1 MAQETVR
8 LARYA
13 AALRYEGLP
22 AEIVVRAKECIADTV
37 AAIVCG
43 AALPWSRIVTAYAER
58 TGPGGNSRIL
68 GTGGPAV
75 TAPAA
80 ALANGALAHAFELD
94 SLTRPGAGVHPGATL
109 LPPALALAQQQGLG
123 GRALIAA
130 FVAGC
135 EVMVRIGRATGH
147 TNEQRGFHAPGNTG
161 PFGGAVAGGH
171 LLGLDAE
178 RMTMAL
184 GIAGSLASGLLE
196 FARAG
201 RGGMVKRLHL
211 GRASEGGVLAA
222 SLAADGFTAPDTVLE
237 GPFGFLAVFCR
248 EWDVAKLTERLG
260 EHWETTSI
268 ALKRY
273 PCHINAHAAV
283 KALSRLQAEHGFT
296 GAEVEAVAITGS
308 ERMASLHNI
317 PEPADL
323 MMAQYSVPFCA
334 ALALY
339 RDPRNPEIL
348 FRRRARRSGDSWVVP
363 PGDGAVG
370 GRGRR
375 ARHAGHRSC
384 GRSQRRRAAVRG
396 RDGRHPRRRRSR
408 RQIRPADPRGAR
420 RAQIRSTVRT
430 AAASRRRGQPRLARS
445 GLAGAITSLGGLGRC
460 FALSAPLSWRSAL
473 RRAGLMTGRR

>member
-1 MAQETVR
+1 MAHETVR

-13 AALRYEGLP
+13 AALRYQDLP
-22 AEIVVRAKECIADTV
+22 AEIVERAKECIADTV
-37 AAIVCG
+37 AAIICG
-43 AALPWSRIVTAYAER
+43 AALPWSRIVIGYAER
-58 TGPGGNSRIL
+58 TGPGGKSRIL
-68 GTGGPAV
+68 GTNRPAV

-123 GRALIAA
+123 GKALIAA

-161 PFGGAVAGGH
+161 PFGGAIAGGH

-178 RMTMAL
+178 AMANAL
-184 GIAGSLASGLLE
+184 GIAGSLACGLLE

-222 SLAADGFTAPDTVLE
+222 SLAHDGFTAPDTVLE

-248 EWDVAKLTERLG
+248 EWDLSQLTHGLG
-260 EHWETTSI
+260 EHWATTSI

-283 KALSRLQAEHGFT
+283 KALSQLQAEHGFT
-296 GAEVEAVAITGS
+296 AAEVEAVAISGS
-308 ERMASLHNI
+308 ERMATLHNI

-339 RDPRNPEIL
+339 RDPRNPES
-348 FRRRARRSGDSWVVP
+348 FA
-363 PGDGAVG
+363 DGALDDPDIRALTRRVMVQAASHGAGPTTVAVNLKG
-370 GRGRR
+370 GRRFSATAADGTLDPADLGDKF
-375 ARHAGHRSC
+375 ARLTHAALGD
-384 GRSQRRRAAVRG
+384 RAAAALFERLQ
-396 RDGRHPRRRRSR
+396 RLEREDSL
-408 RQIRPADPRGAR
+408 DWLGA
-420 RAQIRSTVRT
+420 
-430 AAASRRRGQPRLARS
+430 GP
-445 GLAGAITSLGGLGRC
+445 
-460 FALSAPLSWRSAL
+460 
-473 RRAGLMTGRR
+473 

>member
-1 MAQETVR
+1 MAHETVR

-13 AALRYEGLP
+13 AALRYQDLP
-22 AEIVVRAKECIADTV
+22 AEIVERAKECIADTV
-37 AAIVCG
+37 AAIICG
-43 AALPWSRIVTAYAER
+43 AALPWSRIVIGYAER
-58 TGPGGNSRIL
+58 TGPGGKSRIL
-68 GTGGPAV
+68 GTNRPAV

-123 GRALIAA
+123 GKALIAA

-147 TNEQRGFHAPGNTG
+147 TNEERGFHAPGNTG
-161 PFGGAVAGGH
+161 PFGGAIAGGH

-178 RMTMAL
+178 AMANAL
-184 GIAGSLASGLLE
+184 GIAGSLACGLLE

-222 SLAADGFTAPDTVLE
+222 SLAHDGFTAPDTVLE

-248 EWDVAKLTERLG
+248 EWDLSQLTHGLG
-260 EHWETTSI
+260 EHWATTSI

-283 KALSRLQAEHGFT
+283 KALSQLQAEHGFAA
-296 GAEVEAVAITGS
+296 AEVESVAISGS
-308 ERMASLHNI
+308 ERMATLHNI

-339 RDPRNPEIL
+339 RDPRNPES
-348 FRRRARRSGDSWVVP
+348 FA
-363 PGDGAVG
+363 DGALDDPDIRALTRRVMVQAASHGAGPTTVAVNLKG
-370 GRGRR
+370 GRRFTATETDGTLDSADLGDKF
-375 ARHAGHRSC
+375 ARLT
-384 GRSQRRRAAVRG
+384 RAALGDR
-396 RDGRHPRRRRSR
+396 
-408 RQIRPADPRGAR
+408 
-420 RAQIRSTVRT
+420 
-430 AAASRRRGQPRLARS
+430 AAAALFERLQHLEREDS
-445 GLAGAITSLGGLGRC
+445 LDWLGAG
-460 FALSAPLSWRSAL
+460 P
-473 RRAGLMTGRR
+473 